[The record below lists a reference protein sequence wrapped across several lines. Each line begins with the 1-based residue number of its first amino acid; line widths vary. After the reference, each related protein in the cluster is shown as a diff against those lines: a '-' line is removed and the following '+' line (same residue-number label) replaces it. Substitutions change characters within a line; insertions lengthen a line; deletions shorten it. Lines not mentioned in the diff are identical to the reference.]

1 MVRQIKIKK
10 GLDIPIFGEPE
21 LTIEPGQNVRTVALL
36 GSDYLGLKPKM
47 LVQVGDQVSSGQALF
62 IDKRDP
68 EVMFT
73 APGSGRVIA
82 INRGARR
89 VLQSVVI
96 ELDDHETNTSEYNPL
111 ADSDPNTLDQ
121 DVIRSA
127 LLSSGLWTA
136 FRTRPYSKVP
146 QSTSNPVSIFVT
158 AIDTQPLAA
167 NPQVVMELHHKAFL
181 VGLQIL
187 AHLTEGPIYMCTGA
201 DWKGPVSDH
210 QRVQQVEFS
219 GPHPA
224 GMPGTHIHH
233 LDPVS
238 TDRTVWHIGYQDVI
252 AIGKLFTEG
261 QLWMKRTIALGGEG
275 FERPRLVTTRL
286 GANVNELVAVELKAV
301 STEQKS
307 PRLISGS
314 VLNGRT
320 VMGSE
325 AYLGRYHLQ
334 VSAIPQDSTGNLFGW
349 LGLFNSR
356 YSFAGL
362 FKRQQNHSQ
371 KLPFSTALNGRS
383 TALVPVDAFE
393 RVMPLDI
400 LPVPLLRA
408 LLIKNT
414 DQAQALGCLELDA
427 EDLAL
432 CSFVCPGK
440 NDYGAVLRIN
450 LEQIERDG

>member
-1 MVRQIKIKK
+1 MAQRIKLNK
-10 GLDIPIFGEPE
+10 GLDIPIAGAPE
-21 LTIEPGQNVRTVALL
+21 SIIELGHSVRSVAIL

-47 LVQVGDQVSSGQALF
+47 LVQEGDRVKLGQALF
-62 IDKRDP
+62 INKRDP
-68 EVMFT
+68 VVMFT
-73 APGSGRVIA
+73 APGRGTVAA

-96 ELDDHETNTSEYNPL
+96 EVDESEAESSEYTHL
-111 ADSDPNTLDQ
+111 VGSDPATLDQ
-121 DVIRSA
+121 SAIRSA
-127 LLSSGLWTA
+127 LFTSGLWTA
-136 FRTRPYSKVP
+136 FRARPYSKVP
-146 QSTSNPVSIFVT
+146 HSDSNPHSIFVT

-167 NPQVVMELHHKAFL
+167 DPVVVIDLHRDAFQA
-181 VGLQIL
+181 GLQTISR
-187 AHLTEGPIYMCTGA
+187 LTKGLVYLCTGA
-201 DWKGPVSDH
+201 NWSGPVIDSDQVH
-210 QRVQQVEFS
+210 HVEFS

-238 TDRTVWHIGYQDVI
+238 IDCTVWHIGYQDVI

-261 QLWMKRTIALGGEG
+261 RLWVERIVALGGAG
-275 FERPRLVTTRL
+275 IERPRLVTTRL
-286 GANVNELVAVELKAV
+286 GANIEKLVAGELKLMGV
-301 STEQKS
+301 KEKS

-314 VLNGRT
+314 VLSGRSA
-320 VMGSE
+320 VGSE

-334 VSAIPQDSTGNLFGW
+334 VTALPQDSERYLFGW
-349 LGLFNSR
+349 LGLFNRR
-356 YSFAGL
+356 YSFAGF
-362 FKRQQNHSQ
+362 FKRQQYNSQ
-371 KLPFSTALNGRS
+371 RLPFSTAMNGRT

-408 LLIKNT
+408 LLVKDT
-414 DQAQALGCLELDA
+414 DQAQALGCLELDV

-450 LEQIERDG
+450 LEQIERYG